1 MVFYLVG
8 GRWGYAT
15 MVIGASATYG
25 ETMKQELTEQGANWI
40 ECAERPF
47 SVQQFVLQVATQE

>member
-1 MVFYLVG
+1 
-8 GRWGYAT
+8 

-25 ETMKQELTEQGANWI
+25 ENMKQELTEQGATWI
-40 ECAERPF
+40 ECTERPF